1 MRFMAFMRCCP
12 TFPAS
17 AILFFPPLFWFTLFY
32 QRFCFLSRKVGKKAP
47 VYHRPFLAPC
57 STSFP
62 TSQIPSMGF
71 FRITWHSGSFRRLA
85 CSTPS
90 SSWLQSVDS
99 SGICSHA
106 SRIGRGSVP
115 PDLLEFKPSWAR
127 VSFFLFFWIW
137 ISFLLFS
144 CKQDQTLP

>member
-1 MRFMAFMRCCP
+1 
-12 TFPAS
+12 
-17 AILFFPPLFWFTLFY
+17 
-32 QRFCFLSRKVGKKAP
+32 VP

-71 FRITWHSGSFRRLA
+71 FTITWHSGSFRRLV

-90 SSWLQSVDS
+90 SSWLLSVDS
-99 SGICSHA
+99 SRNCPHA
-106 SRIGRGSVP
+106 SKIDTGSVP
-115 PDLLEFKPSWAR
+115 PDLLEFKRSWAR

-137 ISFLLFS
+137 ISFLLFYVVS
-144 CKQDQTLP
+144 SGNYIHNIRFLLLQLVNSVRQALFSVSSDERISIIINQCSASAAVY